1 MILSRLVEN
10 WLNLIF
16 QEGLC
21 ELSHRGRIGMRD
33 SPYERDDMGLHVGDY
48 RMAGPPATKIST
60 YHGCF
65 DRSCWVRAFT
75 AYESK
80 IDLHPIVS
88 VR

>member
-10 WLNLIF
+10 WFNLIF

-48 RMAGPPATKIST
+48 RMASSPATKILA

-65 DRSCWVRAFT
+65 DGSCWVRAFT